1 MTIPAK
7 FMAATENGTIFCG
20 NRKMSPNQ
28 IEKSFKAHYGTI
40 VALRRNPLIPKK
52 FLSVGDWSAKVNNFG
67 KRHCHFVVNFFQ
79 TQKLEYTG

>member
-52 FLSVGDWSAKVNNFG
+52 FLSVGDWSAKVSINTISYNID
-67 KRHCHFVVNFFQ
+67 NDNMW
-79 TQKLEYTG
+79 LWSNP